1 MPLEEPK
8 PSLQTTVAT
17 ASPTSTAAEQKCT
30 QKGKDARIKPYP
42 KKPRRRKRPKDEL
55 DYLRTKVSDL
65 EEELTKV
72 SQSAGR
78 LSPMRDEDEE
88 LFSRWKQVAER
99 QKEEANRTVVENL
112 KLRAMLEGQL
122 QIARRLETAIS
133 DHQLEVARSGPWNQF
148 KPELNCEQGDGHRPP
163 TASTWDEKLFA
174 ELNGCLEAQYANV
187 DAKLEESGIA
197 SIMQDRAGGIQL
209 LQDFKGI
216 SFGHKEVR
224 LLPFSIHSMSRAM
237 WSLLLADKV
246 VNHLGRI
253 ESRILNNDHLN
264 ATIVDILQLP
274 KSRHTEMTIR
284 IAVRRYFEADRVVL
298 VWSACMEIAGS
309 LFVRLREKGI
319 NTVSTF
325 DFLRGGHV
333 ATSKISPTGCILRSV
348 MDLKPEA
355 VEFNSRAESRAEVGE
370 MTDLVIGTYHRNF
383 GMLFQIVENLLL
395 NEVMVDSKTSSPP
408 HEPPHKGKN
417 IRTTPYPTM
426 TKRRRRKRPK
436 DELDYLRV
444 QVTSLEE
451 ELSKLSA
458 VNGLIDSEGV
468 DDELFT
474 QWKKIAERQKAE
486 ADNST
491 MENLK
496 LRSMLEGQLRVA
508 KSLEAAIQHQ
518 QEEAAQLLSKH
529 REIEFTGTA
538 GPRRL
543 RALSMSDDLVFGQL
557 NTGLEAQYAELDM
570 VMNQTG
576 ISREFQKSHGIS
588 VQRQGTNLT
597 FHHEEAR
604 LLPFPMPA
612 VHRAMWSC
620 IRYGK
625 AKDMMT
631 GHVRLRVVNNDH
643 LNATIVDDLK
653 LPGSRTFTTCARLG
667 MRRYFEQD
675 RIVVVWS
682 GCVEVAGSLF
692 VRLHEKGYTSASTFD
707 FSKNAS
713 AGASKMDSSVPGC
726 VVRMALQTKPEMAE
740 FDSDQE
746 NQGHI
751 GEVTDLVV
759 GTYHRNFGLMYQII
773 ENLLFNDA
781 TGGVAD
787 DHELERFAAYKDAI

>member
-1 MPLEEPK
+1 
-8 PSLQTTVAT
+8 
-17 ASPTSTAAEQKCT
+17 
-30 QKGKDARIKPYP
+30 
-42 KKPRRRKRPKDEL
+42 
-55 DYLRTKVSDL
+55 
-65 EEELTKV
+65 
-72 SQSAGR
+72 
-78 LSPMRDEDEE
+78 MRDEDEE

-395 NEVMVDSKTSSPP
+395 NEVM
-408 HEPPHKGKN
+408 
-417 IRTTPYPTM
+417 
-426 TKRRRRKRPK
+426 
-436 DELDYLRV
+436 
-444 QVTSLEE
+444 VTSLEE